1 MTDHELDYLK
11 QSFVSIV
18 SHELRTPVAVV
29 KGYLSLMEKLIAR
42 GASSQS
48 LKQFLI
54 EAQNGLERLHG
65 IITELINYCEVEQ
78 GTPLEVMREFEVVAL
93 WKHIAPLINTLA
105 QEKDIQLD
113 VSTEPDLA
121 KFKGNEQRLREALF
135 FLLDNAIKFTDNGG
149 KVTVRFWNEQS
160 QLKIMVEDTGVG
172 IPAEEIPRIFDSFY
186 QVEPYLTRS
195 KGGLGLGLSIAKHII
210 EDHGGNIEV
219 ESIKGEGSKF
229 IVALPYNYQDAREK
243 LEKLSHELD
252 LVGEQSLVYASE
264 LSDLYEEKKMT
275 ELKLEEMYKQMEL
288 YAKDL
293 SSLYKK
299 QKQYG
304 SRDTTTSN

>member
-1 MTDHELDYLK
+1 MAGPDLDYLK

-29 KGYLSLMEKLIAR
+29 KGYLSLMEKLISR

-48 LKQFLI
+48 LKQFLL

-65 IITELINYCEVEQ
+65 IITELIKYCEEEQ
-78 GTPLEVMREFEVVAL
+78 GTPLEVLREFEVVAL

-105 QEKDIQLD
+105 QEKDIKLD
-113 VSTEPDLA
+113 ISIAPDVT
-121 KFKGNEQRLREALF
+121 KFRGNEQRLRESLY

-160 QLKIMVEDTGVG
+160 KLKVMVEDTGVG
-172 IPAEEIPRIFDSFY
+172 IPAEEISRIFDSFY

-210 EDHGGNIEV
+210 EDHGGSIEV
-219 ESIKGEGSKF
+219 ESVEDKGSKF

-243 LEKLSHELD
+243 IEELSHELD
-252 LVGEQSLVYASE
+252 LVGEQSLMYASE
-264 LSDLYEEKKMT
+264 LSNLYEEKKVT
-275 ELKLEEMYKQMEL
+275 EQKLEDMYKQMEL
-288 YAKDL
+288 YAKDI
-293 SSLYKK
+293 SLLYRKHKK
-299 QKQYG
+299 HE
-304 SRDTTTSN
+304 S